1 MDEELCAGAGTHR
14 VHGNRGYGTGWPG
27 QKWCNSMVIRADRAR
42 SFDRRRSAVGPLA
55 PAQTGSRPL
64 VAESAEQELAVE
76 QVLHIGATSAQGVLF
91 FASMSGLVLTPVA
104 VLAGALGLWRFGA
117 DMGWTSHFFI
127 ADGLFSRYQFWL
139 AAAIGAHA
147 SALIVNR
154 WVANRSADL
163 TGSSHSARR
172 NLAGHVH

>member
-1 MDEELCAGAGTHR
+1 
-14 VHGNRGYGTGWPG
+14 
-27 QKWCNSMVIRADRAR
+27 MVIRADRAS
-42 SFDRRRSAVGPLA
+42 SFDRRRSVGSATGLLK
-55 PAQTGSRPL
+55 TGSQVP

-76 QVLHIGATSAQGVLF
+76 QVLHMGASSARRTFVTRSSMQIRKTLSRSKFAMPDSILQPSVLF

-127 ADGLFSRYQFWL
+127 ADGLLSRYQFWL

-147 SALIVNR
+147 SALIVDR

>member
-1 MDEELCAGAGTHR
+1 
-14 VHGNRGYGTGWPG
+14 
-27 QKWCNSMVIRADRAR
+27 
-42 SFDRRRSAVGPLA
+42 
-55 PAQTGSRPL
+55 
-64 VAESAEQELAVE
+64 
-76 QVLHIGATSAQGVLF
+76 
-91 FASMSGLVLTPVA
+91 
-104 VLAGALGLWRFGA
+104 
-117 DMGWTSHFFI
+117 MGWTSHFFI

-147 SALIVNR
+147 SALIINR